1 MRDQESRTGGNK
13 MTDPMTVDVHLPEDK
28 PPAWVNTLMTW
39 MLTTPGIQ
47 AMVGQGVA
55 LLSFT
60 GRKTGKT
67 YTIPV
72 SYQREGD
79 TVTVITKRVRNWWR
93 NFQSPA
99 AVELRLAGR
108 NFHGRA
114 EAATGE
120 SDVLEFMIDYLGKR
134 PVDAKA
140 YGLRRDEITSEKVAR
155 ILPHIVLIHITI
167 RPIE

>member
-1 MRDQESRTGGNK
+1 

-28 PPAWVNTLMTW
+28 PPEWVNTMMKW

-55 LLSFT
+55 LLTFT
-60 GRKTGKT
+60 GSKTGRT

-72 SYQREGD
+72 SYQRDDD
-79 TVTVITKRVRNWWR
+79 TVTVITKRARNWWR

-108 NFHGRA
+108 NFQGQA
-114 EAATGE
+114 VVASGE
-120 SDVLEFMIDYLGKR
+120 SDVLEFMIGYLEKR

-155 ILPHIVLIHITI
+155 ILPHIVLIHIAIT
-167 RPIE
+167 PIE

>member
-1 MRDQESRTGGNK
+1 
-13 MTDPMTVDVHLPEDK
+13 MTDSVSVGVQLPEDK
-28 PPAWVNTLMTW
+28 PPEWVNTMMKW

-47 AMVGQGVA
+47 TMVGKGVA
-55 LLSFT
+55 LLTFT

-72 SYQREGD
+72 SYQREDD
-79 TVTVITKRVRNWWR
+79 TVNVISKRARNWWR

-99 AVELRLAGR
+99 EVELRLAGR
-108 NFHGRA
+108 NLHGQA
-114 EAATGE
+114 VVAPAE
-120 SDVLEFMIDYLGKR
+120 SDVLEFMLDYLDKR

-155 ILPHIVLIHITI
+155 ILPHIVLIHIAIT
-167 RPIE
+167 PIK